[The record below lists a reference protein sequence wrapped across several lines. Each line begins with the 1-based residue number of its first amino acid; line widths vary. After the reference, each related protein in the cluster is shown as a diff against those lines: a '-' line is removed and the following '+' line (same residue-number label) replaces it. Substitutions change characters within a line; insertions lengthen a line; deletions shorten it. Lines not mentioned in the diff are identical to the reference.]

1 MNYPAAVLINFTR
14 SKLTVLMH
22 ITIKRQAQASKDDHL
37 ILLTG
42 DKSIPSGIL
51 SAREADFVKKEFA
64 AKRKTVHINQLDRQ
78 VYVQQVSE
86 SKDPVHR
93 QLESSRKAGALIAS
107 RIHSQKI
114 SNISVT
120 GKNREHLLAFTE
132 GLILSSYQFLKYR
145 SAQSDE
151 AYKLKSVSI
160 SGDINDH
167 DVQML
172 RVIADATWRARTL
185 VNEPQSFLTATELS
199 RQFQKMG
206 KEAGFRV
213 EVWNKTK
220 ITAMKMGGLLAVNLG
235 SPQPPTFT
243 IMEHKPKNAVN
254 KKPYVIV
261 GKGVVYDTGGM
272 SLKPTINS
280 MDFMKS
286 DMAGGAVTGAIIYAL
301 AKAEAPVHV
310 IGLVPATDNRPD
322 GNAYVPGDVIT
333 MMSGKTV
340 EVLNTDAEG
349 RLILADALF
358 YAQRF
363 KPEAVFEFS
372 TLTGAAA
379 AAVGQY
385 GIVCMG
391 NVDDE
396 MRNALQNAG
405 NDVYERLVEFPFWE
419 EYDELLKSDIADIKN
434 IGGAVGGAITAG
446 RFLSNFTNYP
456 FMHFD
461 IAGPSFSKSNDSY
474 RGKNGTGVGVRLMVQ
489 YFTKLSGSKK
499 K

>member
-1 MNYPAAVLINFTR
+1 
-14 SKLTVLMH
+14 MH
-22 ITIKRQAQASKDDHL
+22 ITIKRQSQPAKEDHV
-37 ILLTG
+37 ILLTA
-42 DKSIPSGIL
+42 DKSIPAGFL
-51 SAREADFVKKEFA
+51 SAKEADFVKKEFA
-64 AKRKTVHINQLDRQ
+64 AKRKTVHVNQLDRQ
-78 VYVQQVSE
+78 IYVQLAGE
-86 SKDPVHR
+86 AKTPGYK
-93 QLESSRKAGALIAS
+93 QLESTRKAGANIAS
-107 RIHSQKI
+107 RIHSQKLG
-114 SNISVT
+114 SVSVT
-120 GKNREHLLAFTE
+120 GKDPEQLFAFTE
-132 GLILSSYQFLKYR
+132 GLLLASYQFLKYR
-145 SAQSDE
+145 TAHAEE
-151 AYKLKSVSI
+151 AYKLKTI
-160 SGDINDH
+160 QLSGDLTERD
-167 DVQML
+167 L
-172 RVIADATWRARTL
+172 RKLRAIADATWRARTL

-206 KEAGFRV
+206 KDAGFKV
-213 EVWNKTK
+213 EVWNKTR
-220 ITAMKMGGLLAVNLG
+220 ITSMKMGGLLAVNLG

-243 IMEHKPKNAVN
+243 IMEYKPKNAVN
-254 KKPYVIV
+254 KKPYVLV

-286 DMAGGAVTGAIIYAL
+286 DMAGGAVTAATLYAL
-301 AKAEAPVHV
+301 AKAEVPVHV

-358 YAQRF
+358 YAQRY

-379 AAVGQY
+379 AAIGQY

-391 NVDDE
+391 NVEDD
-396 MRNALQNAG
+396 MRNALKTAG
-405 NDVYERLVEFPFWE
+405 DEVYERLVEFPFWD

-489 YFTKLSGSKK
+489 YFTTLAAGKK